1 MAPGAI
7 TAGFKPKFIPKA
19 ERERLAKQKAE
30 EEEKKKQAQQTSKKA
45 DTRSVRDDRD
55 TRDSRG
61 RDVRVPT
68 GPKAMRQDG
77 PDRSRHDNY
86 RDDRRGDHRNGNSHG
101 VSNGGGKTNAKRPPP
116 ADNDEAVLR
125 ERYMGP
131 DLSHSTF
138 SATKK
143 RKRTKKEEF
152 KFDWDNQEDT
162 TGDMALS
169 DEAQNEANIHKRA
182 RQIREEE
189 PDPERGEALA
199 RQLIEGYYRARDL
212 ADEARRQRERAT
224 EVKQRVFS
232 KRWTEKTLEEMQAR
246 DWRILREDFDIST
259 KGGNVPHPLRNWRE
273 SSLPEKLLGV
283 IDELGY
289 AEPSPIQRATIP
301 IAMEAR
307 DLIGVAVTGSG
318 KTAAFLLPLLDYIS
332 KLPPL
337 TEFTKND
344 GPYALIIAPTRE
356 LAQQIALAAEQFS
369 KPFGYNVV
377 TLIGGHQL
385 EEQVYAMRN
394 GAEIIVATPGR
405 LVDCLER
412 RVLVLS
418 QCNYVI
424 MDEADRMVEM
434 GFEEPLKKTLDALPA
449 SDPKPDMDIDGAQFL
464 SHSSFGIS
472 RVRRTMMFT
481 ATMPAAVER
490 IAKTYLQSPVIVTIG
505 NQGEAVDTVEQRVEF
520 VQGERQRQ
528 ERILNI
534 LHSGEFASPAIVFV
548 NMKQNCEAVAKEV
561 RRSNL
566 TVVTLHGNK
575 TQEQRETA
583 LSALRNGT
591 AKVLVATDL
600 AGRGIDVP
608 DVSLVVNFNMA
619 SSIESYTHRIGR
631 TGRAGK
637 KGVAITFLGSEDAP
651 VMYDLKQM
659 ISKSPVS
666 KVPDALRQHEAA
678 KQKPTKGRGD

>member
-19 ERERLAKQKAE
+19 ERERLAKQKQE
-30 EEEKKKQAQQTSKKA
+30 EEEKKKLALQDTKQN
-45 DTRSVRDDRD
+45 DTRNGRS
-55 TRDSRG
+55 TRDPRD

-77 PDRSRHDNY
+77 HDRSRNDGY
-86 RDDRRGDHRNGNSHG
+86 RDERRGDYRNGNSMN
-101 VSNGGGKTNAKRPPP
+101 NGNNHTKTNTKRPPP
-116 ADNDEAVLR
+116 EDRDETLLR

-131 DLSHSTF
+131 DLSQSTF

-162 TGDMALS
+162 TGDLALD

-182 RQIREEE
+182 RAIREEE

-212 ADEARRQRERAT
+212 AEDARRQRERAN
-224 EVKQRVFS
+224 EVKQKVFS

-273 SSLPEKLLGV
+273 SSLPSKLLSV

-301 IAMEAR
+301 IALEAR

-369 KPFGYNVV
+369 KPFGFNVV

-418 QCNYVI
+418 QCHYVI

-434 GFEEPLKKTLDALPA
+434 GFEEPLRKVLDALPA
-449 SDPKPDMDIDGAQFL
+449 TDERPDMDIDGAQFH
-464 SHSSFGIS
+464 SHNSFGTS
-472 RVRRTMMFT
+472 RTRRTMMFT
-481 ATMPAAVER
+481 ATMPPAVER
-490 IAKTYLQSPVIVTIG
+490 IAKTYLRSPVIVTIG
-505 NQGEAVDTVEQRVEF
+505 TQGEAVDTVEQRVEF
-520 VQGERQRQ
+520 VQGERARQ
-528 ERILNI
+528 DRILNI
-534 LHSGEFASPAIVFV
+534 LHSGEFPAPAIVFV

-561 RRSNL
+561 RRSGF

-583 LSALRNGT
+583 LQALRNGT

-619 SSIESYTHRIGR
+619 TSIESYTHRIGR

-637 KGVAITFLGSEDAP
+637 KGVAITFLGNEDAP
-651 VMYDLKQM
+651 VLYDLKQM

>member
-19 ERERLAKQKAE
+19 ERERLAKQKQE
-30 EEEKKKQAQQTSKKA
+30 EEAKKQQALQNGS
-45 DTRSVRDDRD
+45 RSDSRS
-55 TRDSRG
+55 TRDP
-61 RDVRVPT
+61 RDRESRVPT

-77 PDRSRHDNY
+77 PQDRSRNDGY
-86 RDDRRGDHRNGNSHG
+86 RDDRRGDHRNGNSMG
-101 VSNGGGKTNAKRPPP
+101 NSRSNKENAKKPNTEEQ
-116 ADNDEAVLR
+116 DVVSMR

-131 DLSHSTF
+131 DLSQSTF

-143 RKRTKKEEF
+143 RKRTKREEF
-152 KFDWDNQEDT
+152 KFDWDTQEDT
-162 TGDMALS
+162 TGDLALS

-182 RQIREEE
+182 RALREEAE
-189 PDPERGEALA
+189 DPEHGEMLA
-199 RQLIEGYYRARDL
+199 RQLVEGYYRARDL
-212 ADEARRQRERAT
+212 AHEAKMQRERAN
-224 EVKQRVFS
+224 EVKNRKVFS

-273 SSLPEKLLGV
+273 SSLPSKLLNV

-332 KLPPL
+332 KLPPI
-337 TEFTKND
+337 TELTKND

-369 KPFGYNVV
+369 RPFGFNVV

-418 QCNYVI
+418 QCHYVI

-434 GFEEPLKKTLDALPA
+434 GFEEPLKKTLDALPSMDNKQDTDFADGTHFA
-449 SDPKPDMDIDGAQFL
+449 SDN
-464 SHSSFGIS
+464 SFGNS
-472 RVRRTMMFT
+472 QTRRTMMFT

-520 VQGERQRQ
+520 VQGERQRHD
-528 ERILNI
+528 RMLNI
-534 LHSGEFASPAIVFV
+534 MNSGEFQPPIIVFV

-561 RRSNL
+561 RRNGY

-608 DVSLVVNFNMA
+608 DVSLVINFNMA
-619 SSIESYTHRIGR
+619 ASIESYTHRIGR

-637 KGVAITFLGSEDAP
+637 KGVAITFLGSEDAA

-678 KQKPTKGRGD
+678 KQKPTRGRGD